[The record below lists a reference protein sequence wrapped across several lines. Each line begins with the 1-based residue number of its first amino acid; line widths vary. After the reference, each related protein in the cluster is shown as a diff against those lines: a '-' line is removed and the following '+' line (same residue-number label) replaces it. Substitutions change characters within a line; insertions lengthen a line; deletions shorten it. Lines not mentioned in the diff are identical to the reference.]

1 MYWVCYFIG
10 DCKWSIVKYENIVGY
25 LVKLVLLM
33 NKFVVIFV
41 MINMYV
47 WNIIDKVKIKL

>member
-33 NKFVVIFV
+33 NKLVVIFV